1 MGATAASTPIA
12 KYSKKRKNC
21 PASAPAAKDSGPS
34 QPIITVSVVTIATH
48 ASSMSTSGTASVT
61 VARTS
66 CDQSVTVCD
75 ARPGR
80 CVIAFM
86 IYDSI
91 AKGLGVPGLE
101 A

>member
-34 QPIITVSVVTIATH
+34 QPIITVSVVTIAMY
-48 ASSMSTSGTASVT
+48 ASTVSTSGTASVT
-61 VARTS
+61 VSRAS

-75 ARPGR
+75 ARRGR
-80 CVIAFM
+80 CVFAFM
-86 IYDSI
+86 SCVST
-91 AKGLGVPGLE
+91 AKGLGVPGFE